1 MYTNDNTIT
10 KQITSSAEHAKIIT
24 RHYLNLLSVAYIR
37 GQKVYY
43 KSVTTTAVSDEIE
56 IPLDPKFYPKSICE
70 ISISGTFPMPI
81 IGINSYDGKIALA
94 YLTNDSAQVLTEK
107 NGENAKIFVSEN
119 SVDIAIVNDYNV
131 IISKYVYNQG
141 KLTQQGENTTIWN
154 VNDIV
159 KIDNQYLLFNNKEL
173 SGKINYDDI

>member
-1 MYTNDNTIT
+1 MVGN
-10 KQITSSAEHAKIIT
+10 
-24 RHYLNLLSVAYIR
+24 
-37 GQKVYY
+37 
-43 KSVTTTAVSDEIE
+43 
-56 IPLDPKFYPKSICE
+56 
-70 ISISGTFPMPI
+70 PI
-81 IGINSYDGKIALA
+81 
-94 YLTNDSAQVLTEK
+94 VLEK

-173 SGKINYDDI
+173 SGKINYGDI